1 MAISISFP
9 YNRRHSFCNTPW
21 NGETMM
27 NEMNSEPVLDQRPS
41 MRKPRIDMRTR
52 DLVNQAVASIPTL
65 GLQRA
70 AEFLAA
76 MNVPAE
82 IAVRTLV
89 YPQRRRSS

>member
-1 MAISISFP
+1 MM
-9 YNRRHSFCNTPW
+9 NTEEVQTRHSANTR
-21 NGETMM
+21 
-27 NEMNSEPVLDQRPS
+27 V
-41 MRKPRIDMRTR
+41 MRTDMRTR
-52 DLVNQAVASIPTL
+52 DLVNQAVASVPTL

-89 YPQRRRSS
+89 YPSRRRRN

>member
-1 MAISISFP
+1 
-9 YNRRHSFCNTPW
+9 
-21 NGETMM
+21 M
-27 NEMNSEPVLDQRPS
+27 NYEAAAVSATLDAVD
-41 MRKPRIDMRTR
+41 RKLRTDMRTR
-52 DLVNQAVASIPTL
+52 DLVNQAVASVPTL

-89 YPQRRRSS
+89 YPNRRRSN

>member
-1 MAISISFP
+1 MRDTMNADTAIL
-9 YNRRHSFCNTPW
+9 
-21 NGETMM
+21 E
-27 NEMNSEPVLDQRPS
+27 Q
-41 MRKPRIDMRTR
+41 RKPRIDMRTR
-52 DLVNQAVASIPTL
+52 DLVNQAVASVPSL

-89 YPQRRRSS
+89 YPHRRRNA

>member
-1 MAISISFP
+1 
-9 YNRRHSFCNTPW
+9 
-21 NGETMM
+21 M
-27 NEMNSEPVLDQRPS
+27 NYEAGGFGTTQDVSD
-41 MRKPRIDMRTR
+41 RKPRMDMRTR
-52 DLVNQAVASIPTL
+52 DLINQAVASIPTL

-89 YPQRRRSS
+89 YPHRRRSN

>member
-1 MAISISFP
+1 MNGDTAIL
-9 YNRRHSFCNTPW
+9 
-21 NGETMM
+21 E
-27 NEMNSEPVLDQRPS
+27 Q
-41 MRKPRIDMRTR
+41 RKPRTDMRTR
-52 DLVNQAVASIPTL
+52 DLVNQAVASVPSL

-89 YPQRRRSS
+89 YPNRRRVG

>member
-1 MAISISFP
+1 MNADTAIL
-9 YNRRHSFCNTPW
+9 
-21 NGETMM
+21 E
-27 NEMNSEPVLDQRPS
+27 Q
-41 MRKPRIDMRTR
+41 RKPRTDMRTR
-52 DLVNQAVASIPTL
+52 DLVNQAVASVPSL

-89 YPQRRRSS
+89 YPHRRRNV

>member
-1 MAISISFP
+1 MEEVQA
-9 YNRRHSFCNTPW
+9 
-21 NGETMM
+21 
-27 NEMNSEPVLDQRPS
+27 RPMQS
-41 MRKPRIDMRTR
+41 AQARVVRTDLRTR
-52 DLVNQAVASIPTL
+52 DLVNQAVASVPTL

-89 YPQRRRSS
+89 YPQRRRRY

>member
-1 MAISISFP
+1 MNYETGGLGAIESVAD
-9 YNRRHSFCNTPW
+9 RR
-21 NGETMM
+21 
-27 NEMNSEPVLDQRPS
+27 
-41 MRKPRIDMRTR
+41 PRTDMRTR

-82 IAVRTLV
+82 VAVRTLV
-89 YPQRRRSS
+89 YPHRRRSN

>member
-1 MAISISFP
+1 M
-9 YNRRHSFCNTPW
+9 R
-21 NGETMM
+21 ETM
-27 NEMNSEPVLDQRPS
+27 NADTATLEQR
-41 MRKPRIDMRTR
+41 KQRIDMRTC
-52 DLVNQAVASIPTL
+52 DLVNQAVASVPSL

-89 YPQRRRSS
+89 YPHRRRNA

>member
-1 MAISISFP
+1 
-9 YNRRHSFCNTPW
+9 
-21 NGETMM
+21 M
-27 NEMNSEPVLDQRPS
+27 NIEEVQTQQSANARVVRTDS
-41 MRKPRIDMRTR
+41 RTR

-89 YPQRRRSS
+89 YPHRRRR

>member
-1 MAISISFP
+1 
-9 YNRRHSFCNTPW
+9 
-21 NGETMM
+21 M
-27 NEMNSEPVLDQRPS
+27 NLDFATAAE
-41 MRKPRIDMRTR
+41 RKPRTDMRTR

-82 IAVRTLV
+82 IAIRTLV
-89 YPQRRRSS
+89 YPNRRRSS

>member
-1 MAISISFP
+1 
-9 YNRRHSFCNTPW
+9 
-21 NGETMM
+21 M
-27 NEMNSEPVLDQRPS
+27 NYEAGGLSATQSVAD
-41 MRKPRIDMRTR
+41 RKPRTDMRTR

-89 YPQRRRSS
+89 YPHRRRAN

>member
-1 MAISISFP
+1 
-9 YNRRHSFCNTPW
+9 
-21 NGETMM
+21 M
-27 NEMNSEPVLDQRPS
+27 NIEFATATE
-41 MRKPRIDMRTR
+41 RKLRTDMRTR

-89 YPQRRRSS
+89 YPDRRRAS

>member
-1 MAISISFP
+1 MNYEAAAMSATIDAA
-9 YNRRHSFCNTPW
+9 NRK
-21 NGETMM
+21 
-27 NEMNSEPVLDQRPS
+27 QRT
-41 MRKPRIDMRTR
+41 DMRTR

-89 YPQRRRSS
+89 YPHRRRSN

>member
-1 MAISISFP
+1 MEELQM
-9 YNRRHSFCNTPW
+9 RRPAQAAQTRVVR
-21 NGETMM
+21 TD
-27 NEMNSEPVLDQRPS
+27 L
-41 MRKPRIDMRTR
+41 RTR
-52 DLVNQAVASIPTL
+52 DLVNQAVASVPTL

-89 YPQRRRSS
+89 YPQRRRRN

>member
-1 MAISISFP
+1 MVENMHGEAIATQP
-9 YNRRHSFCNTPW
+9 QPLRR
-21 NGETMM
+21 
-27 NEMNSEPVLDQRPS
+27 
-41 MRKPRIDMRTR
+41 PRTDMRTR
-52 DLVNQAVASIPTL
+52 DLVNQAVASVPAL

-89 YPQRRRSS
+89 YPNRRRVG

>member
-1 MAISISFP
+1 
-9 YNRRHSFCNTPW
+9 
-21 NGETMM
+21 M
-27 NEMNSEPVLDQRPS
+27 NYEAGVLNDTLS
-41 MRKPRIDMRTR
+41 VADRKQRIDMRTR

-82 IAVRTLV
+82 VAVRTLV
-89 YPQRRRSS
+89 YPDRRRSN

>member
-1 MAISISFP
+1 
-9 YNRRHSFCNTPW
+9 
-21 NGETMM
+21 
-27 NEMNSEPVLDQRPS
+27 MNSDTAAVQD
-41 MRKPRIDMRTR
+41 RKLRTDMRTR
-52 DLVNQAVASIPTL
+52 DLVNQAVASVPTL

-89 YPQRRRSS
+89 YPNRRRSS